1 MPRTKTRP
9 KKSDVLIAHEPGL
22 ARDVM
27 QAKDLPPGRLS
38 DLLSKALRVIEQ
50 KLLDDEALRL
60 TLSEY
65 LRLLKVERDLQP
77 ETDKPTEI
85 A

>member
-1 MPRTKTRP
+1 M
-9 KKSDVLIAHEPGL
+9 AHEPGL
-22 ARDVM
+22 AKDVM
-27 QAKDLPPGRLS
+27 QADLPPGQLS

-65 LRLLKVERDLQP
+65 LRLLKVERDLQL
-77 ETDKPTEI
+77 ETDRPTEI
-85 A
+85 TVKCAALAGPAKET